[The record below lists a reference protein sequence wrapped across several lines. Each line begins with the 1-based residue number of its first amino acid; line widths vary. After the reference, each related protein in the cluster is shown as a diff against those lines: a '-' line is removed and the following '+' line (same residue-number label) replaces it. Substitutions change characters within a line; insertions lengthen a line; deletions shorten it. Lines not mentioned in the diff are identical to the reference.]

1 MTYCQRA
8 PAEYPVDM
16 PKRDIR
22 HTVSTQS
29 DSRRI
34 DIAYLPRVY
43 ARNAGDPQRAIAFWN
58 GQHPYQWPSSTADAD
73 AIRLREAM
81 RAERV
86 GALAQLVPQLVG
98 LARDE
103 RACVRATFATCFSI
117 LAKAGQAPADREV
130 WRALLGL
137 AKYDADEEVRSA
149 AERALND
156 FEHYGLVAVAS

>member
-1 MTYCQRA
+1 
-8 PAEYPVDM
+8 
-16 PKRDIR
+16 
-22 HTVSTQS
+22 VSTQS
-29 DSRRI
+29 VPRRI

-43 ARNAGDPQRAIAFWN
+43 ARDAGDPQRAIAFWN
-58 GQHPYQWPSSTADAD
+58 GQHQYQPPVRDGIGASTHDDAD
-73 AIRLREAM
+73 AERLRDAM

-98 LARDE
+98 LAQDPRS
-103 RACVRATFATCFSI
+103 CVRVTFATCFSI

-156 FEHYGLVAVAS
+156 LEHYGLVAVAS